1 MGFWLPASANSRS
14 ASAHGLFIERRRRDS
29 RGDEKER
36 RRSWKRFLSNKLNHH
51 PLLGYGS
58 KRKLINKIFFPFIAV
73 CVSTLLRFHFLVL
86 SIRSSSLH
94 ESNSNSN
101 STPIPKTRRD
111 YVAKEGSCFV
121 PRMDEN
127 CFSFPTRCAS
137 CNRKILGGFPSSAD
151 DAKRGK

>member
-14 ASAHGLFIERRRRDS
+14 ASAHGLFIERRRRRDS

-51 PLLGYGS
+51 PLLGCGS

-127 CFSFPTRCAS
+127 CFSFPTRCSS
-137 CNRKILGGFPSSAD
+137 CNRKILGWFPVFC
-151 DAKRGK
+151 